1 MLTMFG
7 FVDNKLKQHV
17 HRTTTTLCNMKVRTI
32 EAREMFEPCWCQS
45 IRSPAFSVLQV
56 AVN

>member
-56 AVN
+56 